1 MGSTWED
8 VSRPRSRQG
17 LGPDYSLQLIPAVWE
32 PPSAV
37 GYLAP
42 GTPDTIAQSLPS
54 TPTLGSK
61 LPPHLSLALR
71 SLIYSPNIY

>member
-8 VSRPRSRQG
+8 VPRPRSRQG

-37 GYLAP
+37 G
-42 GTPDTIAQSLPS
+42 SLVTLLLGLQIPLHNPS
-54 TPTLGSK
+54 PQHPLWDPSFPLT
-61 LPPHLSLALR
+61 SL
-71 SLIYSPNIY
+71 